1 MVDWCPKCGAMLTPG
16 TQKCPRCGKR
26 LRKKDGSDYTAKD
39 IFWLSATTL
48 GFILIPMV
56 VIIVVALLCIFVFN

>member
-1 MVDWCPKCGAMLTPG
+1 MVEWCPKCGAMLTPG

-26 LRKKDGSDYTAKD
+26 QNKHNGDEPTARD

-48 GFILIPMV
+48 GIVLIPLV
-56 VIIVVALLCIFVFN
+56 IVVLVAILCIFLFH

>member
-1 MVDWCPKCGAMLTPG
+1 MLTPG

-26 LRKKDGSDYTAKD
+26 LRKKDGSEYTAQD

-48 GFILIPMV
+48 GFVLIPV
-56 VIIVVALLCIFVFN
+56 GIIIVVALLCILLSS